1 MLLSAYGEGADVIKA
16 SRLFRS
22 FEERLPPG
30 LGVDAGARRVR
41 SLAETNECACL
52 CVGDSDFGR
61 LGRGVHTRHESCLH
75 RQPFLLPMLRRTAYS
90 IFIEPS

>member
-30 LGVDAGARRVR
+30 LGVDAGARRGAEPGRNERVR
-41 SLAETNECACL
+41 LF
-52 CVGDSDFGR
+52 V
-61 LGRGVHTRHESCLH
+61 
-75 RQPFLLPMLRRTAYS
+75 RR
-90 IFIEPS
+90 